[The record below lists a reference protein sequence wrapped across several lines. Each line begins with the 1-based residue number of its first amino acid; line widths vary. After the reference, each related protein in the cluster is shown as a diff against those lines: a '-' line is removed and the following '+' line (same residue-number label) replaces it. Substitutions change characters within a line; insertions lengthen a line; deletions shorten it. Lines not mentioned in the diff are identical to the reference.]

1 MRGILWVERRDQP
14 ASAILSVECSDSTV
28 PVLSQVFQ
36 SYAASCAQWWATYGA
51 FILVCLIIVAI
62 GAVLHLLWRLLP
74 ARGPTTCV
82 VILSLLIWAAIGD
95 PIQTMADWLWPRSP
109 APWGSGDAIYYPD
122 KANQLVSVD
131 NQDAGSLTR
140 CRAWVI
146 SVAKQSDPGLQRGD
160 YQCGVG
166 YRSSAGLNI
175 YRMMVR

>member
-28 PVLSQVFQ
+28 PVLSHLIQ
-36 SYAASCAQWWATYGA
+36 SYAASCAQWWTTYGA
-51 FILVCLIIVAI
+51 FILVCLTILTISSA
-62 GAVLHLLWRLLP
+62 LYLLWRLLP
-74 ARGPTTCV
+74 ARGPIACV
-82 VILSLLIWAAIGD
+82 AILSLSIWAAIGD

-131 NQDAGSLTR
+131 NQDVGSLTR

-146 SVAKQSDPGLQRGD
+146 SVAKQSDPRLQRGD

>member
-1 MRGILWVERRDQP
+1 MVQ
-14 ASAILSVECSDSTV
+14 ILSQ
-28 PVLSQVFQ
+28 LFQ
-36 SYAASCAQWWATYGA
+36 NYTTSFAQWWAIYGS
-51 FILVCLIIVAI
+51 FILVCLVIVAI
-62 GAVLHLLWRLLP
+62 GSVLYFLWRQLP
-74 ARGPTTCV
+74 ARWSITCIG
-82 VILSLLIWAAIGD
+82 ILSLLIWAAIGD

-109 APWGSGDAIYYPD
+109 APWESVDAIYYPD

-166 YRSSAGLNI
+166 YRYSAGLNI
-175 YRMMVR
+175 YRLMVR